1 MNTHSTQKKWVNREH
16 TQTHSYYIESATSAS
31 KWKRAAKTEKRK
43 AKKKLRKKIT
53 RELTRT
59 LSTVSFSMFGA
70 IKKSN
75 QKNRERETKMYVDL
89 YCVQASSISV
99 FVHMKMTY
107 GRWIH
112 IYSSERMNLKTR
124 TSNNN
129 TDKALQNDFFSCE
142 RFFSFFFGW
151 HCECHSEK

>member
-1 MNTHSTQKKWVNREH
+1 MEKNSNETARNTTISIKNGDSTKWIHIAHKKKWVNIEH

-43 AKKKLRKKIT
+43 TKKKLRKKIT

-75 QKNRERETKMYVDL
+75 QKNRERNENVRRSILCSSFEHKRICTYEDDLWSLDPYIFIWKNEFENAYV
-89 YCVQASSISV
+89 QQQ
-99 FVHMKMTY
+99 H
-107 GRWIH
+107 G
-112 IYSSERMNLKTR
+112 
-124 TSNNN
+124 
-129 TDKALQNDFFSCE
+129 
-142 RFFSFFFGW
+142 
-151 HCECHSEK
+151 